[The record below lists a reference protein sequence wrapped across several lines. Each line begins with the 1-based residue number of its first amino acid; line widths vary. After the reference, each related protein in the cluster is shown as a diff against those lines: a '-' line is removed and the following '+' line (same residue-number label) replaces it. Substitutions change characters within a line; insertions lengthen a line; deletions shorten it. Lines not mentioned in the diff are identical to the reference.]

1 MSPVITLTPRAAERI
16 KYLIAQAAIGQPID
30 GQGNNHKVDH
40 HADTSADR
48 AGKIAAIRVL
58 LANRGCS
65 GKSYEVEYADAP
77 KQHEEIIEDK
87 GVKIYIDPAA
97 VMFLLGTE
105 MDWVEEKFSSSF
117 QFNNPNEKARCGCG
131 ESFMV

>member
-1 MSPVITLTPRAAERI
+1 MAQRDYHQSMQAIISITDRAAGRI
-16 KYLIAQAAIGQPID
+16 KYLVAHPEVLASNAAKKTTIPDKI
-30 GQGNNHKVDH
+30 
-40 HADTSADR
+40 SAVR
-48 AGKIAAIRVL
+48 IS

-87 GVKIYIDPAA
+87 GVKVYIDPAA
-97 VMFLLGTE
+97 TMFLIGTE
-105 MDWVEEKFSSSF
+105 MDWVEDKFSASF
-117 QFNNPNEKARCGCG
+117 QFRNPNEKARCGCG